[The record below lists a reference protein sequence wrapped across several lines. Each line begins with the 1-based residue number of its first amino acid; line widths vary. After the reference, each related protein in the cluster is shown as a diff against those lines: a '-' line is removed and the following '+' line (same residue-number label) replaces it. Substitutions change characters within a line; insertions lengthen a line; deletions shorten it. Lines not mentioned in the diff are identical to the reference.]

1 MPEDER
7 TEIAISTPAGGGS
20 IKSKQI
26 AEVIAVLSLAAL
38 GFLGYVLYEH
48 KRDAVRGADQLTEA
62 IKDLS
67 KTNTAMVHA
76 QREMNCLIAMPA
88 DKREAEYQS
97 PYSLCKRL
105 AQ

>member
-7 TEIAISTPAGGGS
+7 TEIAINTPAGGGT
-20 IKSKQI
+20 IKTKQI

-38 GFLGYVLYEH
+38 GFLGYVIYEH

-62 IKDLS
+62 IKDLAT
-67 KTNTAMVHA
+67 TNNRMVAA
-76 QREMNCLIAMPA
+76 QREMNCLIAMPQE
-88 DKREAEYQS
+88 KREAEYQS
-97 PYSLCKRL
+97 SFSLCKRL